1 MSPKLPDQFVDQF
14 LHMFCYASDDSD
26 DDDDRL
32 YDLLDSFSTV
42 CLCICEGAVM
52 STVVRAGYL
61 LFKEY
66 CESIAEEPVPQ
77 MSFYDEVSR
86 SYS

>member
-1 MSPKLPDQFVDQF
+1 MLPMILLMMTTVYMTCWIASAQFV
-14 LHMFCYASDDSD
+14 
-26 DDDDRL
+26 
-32 YDLLDSFSTV
+32 
-42 CLCICEGAVM
+42 CICEGAVM
-52 STVVRAGYL
+52 STVVCAGYL

-77 MSFYDEVSR
+77 MSFYDEVSC